1 MPVIILKQTFKM
13 KLKLFI
19 SQSENDDISLSPY
32 WKEQIEWAAD
42 IVWENAL

>member
-19 SQSENDDISLSPY
+19 LQLENDYIS
-32 WKEQIEWAAD
+32 
-42 IVWENAL
+42 

>member
-19 SQSENDDISLSPY
+19 LHLEN
-32 WKEQIEWAAD
+32 AD
-42 IVWENAL
+42 IN